1 MTISNASSLLTDEAL
16 ATIFPASKTDD
27 FFDALYGDAE
37 DGAYDIRLTFISA
50 TDKGLELAFAL
61 DQRPNQCLRCNLTYG
76 LPQVFARHPI
86 IGVAKVVEGV
96 AKMLGLDPATCSWEL
111 GRTQEHSE
119 KIHTIPLYITVKG

>member
-1 MTISNASSLLTDEAL
+1 MSIANASTILTDEKL
-16 ATIFPASKTDD
+16 ATIFPASKTND

-50 TDKGLELAFAL
+50 KADRLELAFAL

-96 AKMLGLDPATCSWEL
+96 AAMLGLDAAQCSWEL

-119 KIHTIPLYITVKG
+119 KIHTIPLSITVKA

>member
-1 MTISNASSLLTDEAL
+1 MAITNAASVLTDAAL
-16 ATIFPASKTDD
+16 ATIFPASKTDE

-50 TDKGLELAFAL
+50 TSNQIELAFAL
-61 DQRPNQCLRCNLTYG
+61 DQRANQCLRCNLTYG

-86 IGVAKVVEGV
+86 IGVAKVVAAV
-96 AKMLGLDPATCSWEL
+96 ATMLDLDPAACTWEL

-119 KIHTIPLYITVKG
+119 KIHTIPLYITVKA